1 MEYSKQLIEKIQE
14 KKARVCI
21 IGLGNVGL
29 KLATEIA
36 EEGYITF
43 GIDIDEYK
51 IKLINEGFSY
61 INDVSELT
69 IKKLIKSEVFKV
81 STSYELVKDADIII
95 IAVNTPLDEYKIP
108 NFDYLRMAIEELLKY
123 DLRGK
128 LIILESTVY
137 PGATEEIIGKRLSK
151 VGYKI
156 GEEIFIAYSPERIDP
171 GSNIKFKEIPK
182 IVSGLT
188 ETCAK
193 LVEEFYKKIIKAA
206 VYKASSTKVAEMTKL
221 LENLFRLVNISLIYQ
236 IAILC
241 EEANINVWEVIELA
255 KTKPFGFLPFYPGPG
270 AGGACIPKDPRILL
284 WWAKKYSYLLEFI
297 ETAVKI
303 NDEMPYYIYNK
314 ILEILNKNGISAK
327 NSRILI
333 IGVSYKKNINDT
345 RESAAIK
352 VIKLLLEL
360 GVKISYHDPYVPS
373 INIDGHQIRSIE
385 LNSENIKNNDLV
397 AIFTDHDSINYELIF
412 NEAKFI
418 LDTRNVFKNRHL
430 SKIYTLGKG
439 QNF

>member
-333 IGVSYKKNINDT
+333 IGVSYKRI
-345 RESAAIK
+345 
-352 VIKLLLEL
+352 
-360 GVKISYHDPYVPS
+360 
-373 INIDGHQIRSIE
+373 
-385 LNSENIKNNDLV
+385 
-397 AIFTDHDSINYELIF
+397 
-412 NEAKFI
+412 
-418 LDTRNVFKNRHL
+418 
-430 SKIYTLGKG
+430 
-439 QNF
+439 